1 MRKLAFLF
9 LSLFAFCT
17 ASAQVTTS
25 SMSGRVADTDGQ
37 PIIGATIVAVH
48 TPTGTQYATASTR
61 NGQFNLGGMRVGG
74 PYDVEVSFIGCNT
87 EKIEGIYLTIG
98 EEATL
103 DFVLRED
110 SQSIGEVVV
119 VGKANPVF
127 NANRTGAQE
136 VVTLEMM
143 EKLPTTSR
151 SLDEFVKLTPMS
163 SGKNFAGTSYRFNN
177 VTVDGA
183 SFNNSF
189 GLSSALGAQGTEPIS
204 LESIEPVQVMIA
216 PYDVR
221 NGGSTGGGI
230 KTTTFFVL
238 MQQVRSIFSKRRLGA
253 FHRRLPD
260 GSLAKAAT
268 ITLMGLI
275 VVSCGTFA
283 LCILEPETDFLRLL
297 FEQVSAYSTAGLSTG
312 ITAGLR
318 AGSKAVLIFT
328 MFIGRV
334 GAVTLLSLWVE
345 RPEPSAHY
353 TEEAITIG

>member
-1 MRKLAFLF
+1 M
-9 LSLFAFCT
+9 T
-17 ASAQVTTS
+17 A
-25 SMSGRVADTDGQ
+25 R
-37 PIIGATIVAVH
+37 
-48 TPTGTQYATASTR
+48 TAGFS
-61 NGQFNLGGMRVGG
+61 
-74 PYDVEVSFIGCNT
+74 
-87 EKIEGIYLTIG
+87 
-98 EEATL
+98 
-103 DFVLRED
+103 
-110 SQSIGEVVV
+110 
-119 VGKANPVF
+119 
-127 NANRTGAQE
+127 
-136 VVTLEMM
+136 
-143 EKLPTTSR
+143 
-151 SLDEFVKLTPMS
+151 
-163 SGKNFAGTSYRFNN
+163 
-177 VTVDGA
+177 TVDL
-183 SFNNSF
+183 S
-189 GLSSALGAQGTEPIS
+189 GLSSAGLLVIMVLMFVGASP
-204 LESIEPVQVMIA
+204 
-216 PYDVR
+216 
-221 NGGSTGGGI
+221 GSTGGGI